1 MGKGVS
7 YSLDVPDIKRT
18 SFPSRIKEL
27 TQATEVKLL
36 LKTAAGVAKIQGL
49 YFEWDMVSGKI
60 WL

>member
-27 TQATEVKLL
+27 AQATEVKLL
-36 LKTAAGVAKIQGL
+36 IKTAAGVAKIQGL
-49 YFEWDMVSGKI
+49 YFE
-60 WL
+60 